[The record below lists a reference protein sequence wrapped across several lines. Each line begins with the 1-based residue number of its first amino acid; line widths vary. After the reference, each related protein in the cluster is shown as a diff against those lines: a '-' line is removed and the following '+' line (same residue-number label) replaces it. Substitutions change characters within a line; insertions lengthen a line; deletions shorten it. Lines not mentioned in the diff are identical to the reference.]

1 MNTRQREILRM
12 LLGEPGRS
20 FVVRD
25 LAASLSCSEKTIRN
39 DFEAIDAYLAEQG
52 KAKLLRKPGIGVDL
66 DIEEHERVKLFDQL
80 FRSTADTGYERDDN
94 RIAAIAY
101 ELLMNTK
108 PTTLQELAEKY
119 YVNRAI
125 IKRDLDSL
133 NPWLHKRRLEI
144 VSKQRVGILIEGA
157 EKDKRAALS
166 KVSLLIET
174 STNDFIKKR
183 FEAYEI
189 DLVTRELKRLERKEA
204 FHFTDEAFE
213 NLLIHTLLMIRRT
226 KLNQPISFSEQE
238 QAFIREK
245 REYQWTLDFIRQL
258 ERYFSVHFPSSE
270 AAYLTAHLLGAKI
283 RSRTRLDSGRL
294 TEHPLKI
301 TAEVTEVVQS
311 LMRKMS
317 SLTFIDFERD
327 LTLKEGLSIH
337 LSSTIHRLS
346 YGLSVTNPLLQD
358 IKKMYPYMF
367 SMVIYATNELGH
379 NFQFTVPED
388 EVAYLT
394 LHFQA
399 AIERLN
405 KQTRL
410 IKNIVTVCHMGVGI
424 SQILRTKLE
433 RKFSG
438 IQVMDSVRRADLNTY
453 LEHHPVDFIVSTIPL
468 NDIDAM
474 DIPHI
479 VVSPL
484 LEPADVKKI
493 TNFLERLE
501 EHPLEAS
508 ASFLQMYTKPAL
520 IFSQVEVSHR
530 FEIIEQLANSLH
542 AKGYVEQDY
551 AHQALLRERV
561 SATTIGGGIAIPH
574 GDPKLVKQSQIA
586 IATLKEPLEWEQDK
600 VSIVFMLA
608 LRNQEQE
615 NTKKLFHRLSLLSE
629 QPSLIQQLIRAKEAE
644 DIFSLL

>member
-1 MNTRQREILRM
+1 MNTRQQEILRM

-25 LAASLSCSEKTIRN
+25 LAASLNCSEKTIRN

-66 DIEEHERVKLFDQL
+66 DIEEHERAKLFDRL
-80 FRSTADTGYERDDN
+80 FRSTPDTGYERDDN

-183 FEAYEI
+183 FETYEI
-189 DLVTRELKRLERKEA
+189 DLVTRELRRLEEKQA

-238 QAFIREK
+238 QAFIQEK

-270 AAYLTAHLLGAKI
+270 LAYLTAHLLGAKI
-283 RSRTRLDSGRL
+283 RSRTRLDSARL

-301 TAEVTEVVQS
+301 TAEVTEIVQS

-317 SLTFIDFERD
+317 SLTFIDFEQD

-367 SMVIYATNELGH
+367 SMVIYATNELDH
-379 NFQFTVPED
+379 NFHFTVPED

-438 IQVMDSVRRADLNTY
+438 IQVMDSVRRTDLNTY

-468 NDIDAM
+468 NDIDAV
-474 DIPHI
+474 DVPYI
-479 VVSPL
+479 VYL
-484 LEPADVKKI
+484 LC
-493 TNFLERLE
+493 
-501 EHPLEAS
+501 
-508 ASFLQMYTKPAL
+508 
-520 IFSQVEVSHR
+520 
-530 FEIIEQLANSLH
+530 
-542 AKGYVEQDY
+542 
-551 AHQALLRERV
+551 
-561 SATTIGGGIAIPH
+561 
-574 GDPKLVKQSQIA
+574 
-586 IATLKEPLEWEQDK
+586 
-600 VSIVFMLA
+600 
-608 LRNQEQE
+608 
-615 NTKKLFHRLSLLSE
+615 
-629 QPSLIQQLIRAKEAE
+629 
-644 DIFSLL
+644 

>member
-1 MNTRQREILRM
+1 M

-25 LAASLSCSEKTIRN
+25 LAANLNCSEKTIRN
-39 DFEAIDAYLAEQG
+39 DFEAIDAYLAQYGE
-52 KAKLLRKPGIGVDL
+52 ARLLRKPGIGVNL
-66 DIEEHERVKLFDQL
+66 EIEEHERAKLFDQL
-80 FRSTADTGYERDDN
+80 FRSIQDTGYERDDN

-108 PTTLQELAEKY
+108 PTTLQELADKY

-133 NPWLHKRRLEI
+133 NPWLHKRRLDI
-144 VSKQRVGILIEGA
+144 VSRQRVGIIIEGA

-166 KVSLLIET
+166 KVSQLIGT

-183 FEAYEI
+183 FEAYEV
-189 DLVTRELKRLERKEA
+189 DLITRELKRLEQKEA

-213 NLLIHTLLMIRRT
+213 NLLIHTLLMVRRT
-226 KLNQPISFSEQE
+226 KLCQPIYFSEQE
-238 QAFIREK
+238 QAFIQKK
-245 REYQWTLDFIRQL
+245 REYQWTLAFIGQL
-258 ERYFSVHFPSSE
+258 EHYFSVSFPPSE
-270 AAYLTAHLLGAKI
+270 LAYLTAHLLGAKI
-283 RSRTRLDSGRL
+283 RSRTRLDSARL

-317 SLTFIDFERD
+317 RLTFIDFEQD

-358 IKKMYPYMF
+358 IKKMYPYIF
-367 SMVIYATNELGH
+367 SMIIYATNELSH
-379 NFQFTVPED
+379 NFHFTVPED

-399 AIERLN
+399 SIERLN

-438 IQVMDSVRRADLNTY
+438 IQVMDSVRRADLNSY
-453 LEHHPVDFIVSTIPL
+453 LEHHPVDFIVSTVPL
-468 NDIDAM
+468 NDMNSM
-474 DIPHI
+474 DVPYI

-484 LEPADVKKI
+484 LEPVDVKKI
-493 TNFLERLE
+493 TDFLERLE
-501 EHPLEAS
+501 EHPLEAA
-508 ASFLQMYTKPAL
+508 ASFMQIYTKPAL

-530 FEIIEQLANSLH
+530 FEIIEHLANCLY
-542 AKGYVEQDY
+542 AEGYVEQDY

-561 SATTIGGGIAIPH
+561 SSTTIGGGIAIPH

-586 IATLKEPLEWEQDK
+586 IATLKEPLEWEQEK

-608 LRNQEQE
+608 LRNDEQE

-629 QPSLIQQLIRAKEAE
+629 QPSLIEQLIRAKEPE